1 MEARKPARY
10 RNQQARNW
18 QTIGTSKPAWSIRK
32 PAKTRPLDTIRS
44 LKPACSKPA
53 RPD

>member
-10 RNQQARNW
+10 RHQQARNR
-18 QTIGTSKPAWSIRK
+18 QTIGTSKPAGSIRK
-32 PAKTRPLDTIRS
+32 PAKTRPLDMMRS
-44 LKPACSKPA
+44 LKPARSKPA